1 MRISIHASH
10 AGRDLPESE
19 LINIKW
25 NFNPRVPCG
34 TRRELRALEG
44 FDFPISIHASHAG
57 RDVFSTDRCIHINI
71 SIHASHAGRDPQ
83 KWVTGLDEDAI
94 SIHASHAG
102 RDILFHIILY
112 PTCLFQSTR
121 PMRDATPT
129 NSLSVISLQFQ
140 STRPMRDA
148 TARNVWIE
156 RLSMTFQSTRPMR
169 DATQKVGRVVQ
180 VANISIHA
188 SHAGRDHRQIS
199 ANIGNNTFQSTRPMR
214 DATLK
219 TLKVLPNVVISIHA
233 SHAGR
238 DLEDAEWSAII
249 QISIHASHAGRDCG
263 AALVYRFFDISI
275 HASHAGRDVSIK
287 KTYIELVFQSTRPM
301 RDATCIHSGTQQ
313 AHHISIHASHAGRD
327 SFVSAYLI
335 ASIIISI
342 HASPAGHDL

>member
-1 MRISIHASH
+1 
-10 AGRDLPESE
+10 
-19 LINIKW
+19 
-25 NFNPRVPCG
+25 
-34 TRRELRALEG
+34 
-44 FDFPISIHASHAG
+44 
-57 RDVFSTDRCIHINI
+57 
-71 SIHASHAGRDPQ
+71 
-83 KWVTGLDEDAI
+83 
-94 SIHASHAG
+94 
-102 RDILFHIILY
+102 
-112 PTCLFQSTR
+112 
-121 PMRDATPT
+121 MRDATPT

-238 DLEDAEWSAII
+238 DVHTFWHTTS
-249 QISIHASHAGRDCG
+249 SPYFNPRVPCG
-263 AALVYRFFDISI
+263 
-275 HASHAGRDVSIK
+275 
-287 KTYIELVFQSTRPM
+287 TRPEESQ
-301 RDATCIHSGTQQ
+301 R
-313 AHHISIHASHAGRD
+313 
-327 SFVSAYLI
+327 SA
-335 ASIIISI
+335 
-342 HASPAGHDL
+342 